1 MIVNNAIF
9 WKEPY
14 LWDNGPSKC
23 IKMDQLLIQDMQI
36 RFFSWLIKLYF
47 TKRCRKYDTLVYIT
61 NNRYN
66 GFNMLHTQNTI
77 KDFSMTTLCIGPFKI
92 LCITDSDIVLIV
104 LFHLFQRMLSQIYS
118 CPFYT
123 FNEKYS

>member
-1 MIVNNAIF
+1 MHKNGSVVDSRYANQFFLGLSNCILPKDVENMIH
-9 WKEPY
+9 
-14 LWDNGPSKC
+14 LC
-23 IKMDQLLIQDMQI
+23 
-36 RFFSWLIKLYF
+36 
-47 TKRCRKYDTLVYIT
+47 
-61 NNRYN
+61 
-66 GFNMLHTQNTI
+66 NTI

-92 LCITDSDIVLIV
+92 LCITNSDIALIV

>member
-1 MIVNNAIF
+1 MHKNGSVVDSRYANQFFLGLSNCILPKDVENMIHLRI
-9 WKEPY
+9 
-14 LWDNGPSKC
+14 
-23 IKMDQLLIQDMQI
+23 
-36 RFFSWLIKLYF
+36 
-47 TKRCRKYDTLVYIT
+47 
-61 NNRYN
+61 

-92 LCITDSDIVLIV
+92 LCITNSDIALIV